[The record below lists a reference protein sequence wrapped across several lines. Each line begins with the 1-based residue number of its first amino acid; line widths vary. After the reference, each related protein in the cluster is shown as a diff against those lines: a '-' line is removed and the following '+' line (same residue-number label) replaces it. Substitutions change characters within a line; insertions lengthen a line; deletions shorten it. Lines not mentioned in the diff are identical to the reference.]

1 MVGSRHAGPAE
12 TALDY
17 ILIRLV
23 PSIPDNDIS
32 WMAVSLLSTGVPFD
46 HELLKEALM
55 LLAFRQKPD
64 ERWTS
69 EDGPSWD
76 IHTTL
81 ECLRAFKMAGVLAPL

>member
-1 MVGSRHAGPAE
+1 MGSRYAGPAE

-17 ILIRLV
+17 VLTRLV
-23 PSIPDNDIS
+23 PSIPDNNIS
-32 WMAVSLLSTGVPFD
+32 WMAVCLLSTGVPFD

-55 LLAFRQKPD
+55 LLSFRQKPD

-69 EDGPSWD
+69 EDGPSRD

-81 ECLRAFKMAGVLAPL
+81 EFLRAFKMADVLAPL